1 MASNSVTL
9 SPQFW
14 IDRLKRKSIRNI
26 SHSKWTEKYSGHSTD
41 LSQAVL
47 IICGL
52 HRNVRT
58 FYHIQIIQCMYEP
71 FTGPHF
77 VSING
82 NSPFW
87 VHSLTAFRR
96 EFFNFTDKLSFER
109 SVFMCLDNGE
119 VIRLKIVRSYMKI
132 PIIYQNIP
140 SDFPGYAFNVYK
152 TPTTQFDFAWKD
164 YLRHQRITALKRA
177 KAIEQN
183 SAVRSRIRQHLFS
196 SVEQLFSSY
205 IRDTH
210 VSPQQAYAWFLTDYQ
225 QASLNCG
232 NLYNKMTRTQLLVTQ
247 TSEPQQQPQSEAQPQ
262 NLFTIEDMILQASTH
277 TLPSPPSVV
286 NPAPAVLTYAITN
299 TLPSLLMNS
308 FTVQSTPS
316 ATPESPTI
324 HNMGHLQP
332 HVDMAF
338 LLGPT
343 PAVHHLGTPFI
354 ANDNNDDSEHTNL
367 M

>member
-140 SDFPGYAFNVYK
+140 SDFPGHAFNVFK

-232 NLYNKMTRTQLLVTQ
+232 NLYNKMTRTQSLVTQ
-247 TSEPQQQPQSEAQPQ
+247 ISEPQPQPQSEAQSQ

-277 TLPSPPSVV
+277 TLPLPPP

-299 TLPSLLMNS
+299 TLSSLLMSS
-308 FTVQSTPS
+308 FTVQSNPTT
-316 ATPESPTI
+316 ATGEPTTI
-324 HNMGHLQP
+324 QTMDHLQP
-332 HVDMAF
+332 HVDMAY

-343 PAVHHLGTPFI
+343 PSVHNLDLPDVT
-354 ANDNNDDSEHTNL
+354 DDSEYTNL